1 MTEQTKETKFI
12 LWFNEIWIEDVPL
25 VGGKNASLGEMYT
38 NLTPK
43 GVNIPNGFAITA
55 YAYRYLLEQTGAQE
69 KIKEILS
76 DLNTEDMDNLAERGA
91 KVRRLIKNLE
101 FPDDLRKAII
111 DWYKKMEEMYGKNVD
126 VAVRSSATAEDLPD
140 YWSSVP

>member
-1 MTEQTKETKFI
+1 M
-12 LWFNEIWIEDVPL
+12 

-76 DLNTEDMDNLAERGA
+76 DLDTEDMDNLAERGA

-111 DWYKKMEEMYGKNVD
+111 D
-126 VAVRSSATAEDLPD
+126 
-140 YWSSVP
+140 